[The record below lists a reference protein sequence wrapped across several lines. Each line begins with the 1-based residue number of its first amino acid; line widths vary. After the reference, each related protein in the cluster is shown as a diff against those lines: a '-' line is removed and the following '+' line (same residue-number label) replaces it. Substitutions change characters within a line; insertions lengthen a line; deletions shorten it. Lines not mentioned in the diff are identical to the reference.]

1 MINTLTKFISGLLL
15 ALALLTHSVLQ
26 ASVMHQVNAVPG
38 GVLVMRLDKVN
49 TRRAPIAHFIKRK
62 IMVTRKSATDPYWY
76 AVIGV
81 PLSVKPG
88 KYKLFVTARTH
99 RGTYKKKVYPF
110 KVSYKKYRAQYITI
124 KNKRKVN
131 PYKRD
136 LTRIFAEYKVIKKA
150 YSQWTPQRKVPLK
163 FDPPVRGRFSGSYGS
178 RRFFNK
184 KPRKP
189 HSGMDIAAPKGR
201 PVRAPAKGRVI
212 TIGHYF
218 FNGKTIFLDHG
229 QGLITLYSHINKIK
243 VRPGQFIARGQ
254 IIGTVGKT
262 GRATGP
268 HLHWT
273 VRLNG
278 TSVDPALFMHKRY
291 NRHSSTHQ
299 KRRRRRTKRH

>member
-1 MINTLTKFISGLLL
+1 MHTLTKLISGLLF
-15 ALALLTHSVLQ
+15 ASTLLSHSVLQ
-26 ASVMHQVNAVPG
+26 AAVMHQVNAVPG
-38 GVLVMRLDKVN
+38 GVVVIRLDKVK
-49 TRRAPIAHFIKRK
+49 TRQAPTARFIKRK

-88 KYKLFVTARTH
+88 QYKLLVTART
-99 RGTYKKKVYPF
+99 RSGSYIKKAYPF
-110 KVSYKKYRAQYITI
+110 KISYKKYRAQYIKI

-150 YSQWTPQRKVPLK
+150 YSQWTPKSKVPLK

-243 VRPGQFIARGQ
+243 VKPGQHIARGQ

-278 TSVDPALFMHKRY
+278 TSVDPALFMHRRY
-291 NRHSSTHQ
+291 NRQSSTR
-299 KRRRRRTKRH
+299 KRRRRRKSNRH